1 MLTRNPH
8 FALLKNLIVKPTL
21 SWVKSLYFPSF
32 SRGRLP
38 TDTRVASKKQENK
51 KKKENLELLE
61 SRRKW
66 PPDGCRRSET
76 PTVMCGWR
84 GEKKKEIHTER
95 WSDLRMKRGRRAIW
109 RLPLVVISSKCLS
122 NPSLSLSPSLRNVA
136 RVLMIVSFF
145 LVVFAHVSSHQGSES
160 ERGMDRLHL

>member
-1 MLTRNPH
+1 MLTQNPY
-8 FALLKNLIVKPTL
+8 FVSLKNLIVKPTL

-38 TDTRVASKKQENK
+38 TDTRVASKKQEKRKTLNYSSHAGSDHLMAAGGQKHQRLCAVGGERK
-51 KKKENLELLE
+51 K
-61 SRRKW
+61 R
-66 PPDGCRRSET
+66 
-76 PTVMCGWR
+76 
-84 GEKKKEIHTER
+84 EIHTER

-122 NPSLSLSPSLRNVA
+122 NPSLSFSPSLRNVA